1 MFFTMISQR
10 VVRFVGD
17 EDKAERFRIMR
28 EELKLLAEM
37 GEEAGTLKK
46 DQIRMVHGV
55 LDLDERAIGKIM
67 TPLVDMVALPEK
79 TPVEV
84 FMQQVAHTGFSRIP
98 VYRGRIDNI
107 VGVVNVLD
115 VLYAEALPDTIT
127 SFIRRDIRHEPE
139 SRRVLPLLKELSR
152 SPMVFVVDEYGGV
165 VGLVTIE
172 DLVEE
177 VMGDIWDEK
186 DREETEVVKRISD
199 RVLDCD
205 GKAEI
210 QLLNLDYGLSLPE
223 GEYNTLAG
231 YMMEKMQRI
240 PKKGES
246 LVEGGMKLLVL
257 DADAKSVHRIRV
269 IKK

>member
-1 MFFTMISQR
+1 
-10 VVRFVGD
+10 
-17 EDKAERFRIMR
+17 
-28 EELKLLAEM
+28 
-37 GEEAGTLKK
+37 
-46 DQIRMVHGV
+46 
-55 LDLDERAIGKIM
+55 
-67 TPLVDMVALPEK
+67 
-79 TPVEV
+79 
-84 FMQQVAHTGFSRIP
+84 
-98 VYRGRIDNI
+98 
-107 VGVVNVLD
+107 
-115 VLYAEALPDTIT
+115 
-127 SFIRRDIRHEPE
+127 
-139 SRRVLPLLKELSR
+139 
-152 SPMVFVVDEYGGV
+152 

-199 RVLDCD
+199 RILDCD

-246 LVEGGMKLLVL
+246 LVEGGMKFLVL
-257 DADAKSVHRIRV
+257 DADAKSVRRIRV